1 MLERAY
7 MYMPKTC
14 EEGHTC
20 FETWLKH
27 VKKDSYALKH
37 NEKGLHVKRCQ
48 KGLHILNHA

>member
-14 EEGHTC
+14 EERHTC

-27 VKKDSYALKH
+27 FKKDSHALNIMKKATHFESCMKH
-37 NEKGLHVKRCQ
+37 V
-48 KGLHILNHA
+48 